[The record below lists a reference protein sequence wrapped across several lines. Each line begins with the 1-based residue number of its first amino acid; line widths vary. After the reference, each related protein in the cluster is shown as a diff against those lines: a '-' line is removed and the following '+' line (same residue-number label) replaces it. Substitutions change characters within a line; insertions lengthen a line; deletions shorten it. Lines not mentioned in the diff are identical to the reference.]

1 MKPIDIA
8 PADVET
14 VRCILREH
22 APGLEVRA
30 FGSRVSWTARETSDL
45 DIALLTDEPFS
56 TARMTNLKAAFTKSY
71 LPFRVD
77 IVDWAS
83 TSENFRKVIEREHV
97 VVLGKEESPIID
109 GWCECPLGELTD
121 NFDFIRVP
129 VKKPDRRSG
138 HYPYYGASGIVDYV
152 DDYLFEGEYLLIAE
166 DGENLRTRNTPIA
179 FLADG
184 KFWVNNHAHIVRGNQ
199 KANTRYLMYALSD
212 LDISGYLTGS
222 TMPKLTKGNLDR
234 ISLLTPPL
242 PEQRTIAHVLGTL
255 DNKIQLNRRR
265 NKTLEEMTQALFKSW
280 FVDFAPVRSKMEGSD
295 TGLPQNFADFFP
307 DRLVDSEIG
316 EIPDGWDV
324 GCLADIASSPR
335 RSFDPADICG
345 GTPYIGLKHMPR
357 HSIAL
362 IEWERSEK
370 VTSNKSAFKKGEFLF
385 GKLRPYFHKV
395 GLAPVSGIC
404 STDIVVI
411 SPNSITWSAFV
422 LATISSI
429 DFITYTNQTSTGT
442 KMPRTSWKTMNRYA
456 LCLPPEPVVQLLQ
469 NVTEPMLYRIVTNIH
484 HNRNLAA
491 LRDILLPKLVSGMLR
506 VEDAAKIVATI

>member
-1 MKPIDIA
+1 MRPIDIA
-8 PADVET
+8 PADLET

-22 APGLEVRA
+22 APGLEVHA

-45 DIALLTDEPFS
+45 DIALLTEEPLS
-56 TARMTNLKAAFTKSY
+56 IARITNLKAVFTKSY

-97 VVLGKEESPIID
+97 VVLGKEESPVID

-166 DGENLRTRNTPIA
+166 GGENLRTRKTPIA

-242 PEQRTIAHVLGTL
+242 PEQRTIAQILGTL
-255 DNKIQLNRRR
+255 DDKIELDRRM
-265 NKTLEEMTQALFKSW
+265 NKTLEEMAQALFKSW
-280 FVDFAPVRSKMEGSD
+280 FVDFEPVKAKLAVLENGGTVHEAERAAMSTISGKDENALAKLENEQPD
-295 TGLPQNFADFFP
+295 TFKILAQTAAQFSSTMQ
-307 DRLVDSEIG
+307 DSESG
-316 EIPDGWDV
+316 EIPEGWNVRILGDLCYKPQY
-324 GCLADIASSPR
+324 GFTASAEIEP
-335 RSFDPADICG
+335 
-345 GTPYIGLKHMPR
+345 IGPK
-357 HSIAL
+357 
-362 IEWERSEK
+362 
-370 VTSNKSAFKKGEFLF
+370 FL
-385 GKLRPYFHKV
+385 R
-395 GLAPVSGIC
+395 I
-404 STDIVVI
+404 TDI
-411 SPNSITWSAFV
+411 NKNDW
-422 LATISSI
+422 I
-429 DFITYTNQTSTGT
+429 DWVSVPHCKIEKQDAYKYQ
-442 KMPRTSWKTMNRYA
+442 
-456 LCLPPEPVVQLLQ
+456 
-469 NVTEPMLYRIVTNIH
+469 IH
-484 HNRNLAA
+484 AG
-491 LRDILLPKLVSGMLR
+491 DILIARMADPGHGIV
-506 VEDAAKIVATI
+506 VEMGEKGVFASILLGSN